1 MHDEEKAIGFGSRK
15 SGIKIYIANRPP
27 IDDYPLLNN
36 LRGLAAGELT
46 HIVNNTSNHWRKVF
60 NVYAKFLF
68 DWYQQQGCTDLPDSW
83 QIYREQTLFQAHSF
97 EALLFSTPQL
107 QTADAAFHIV
117 AGKTYAATLKLPSLT
132 WLDSHFAIN
141 KDHRVIVSPYPD
153 YRQLSNA
160 RIASLIKLMT
170 SVS

>member
-1 MHDEEKAIGFGSRK
+1 MCDKGKAIGFGSQE

-27 IDDYPLLNN
+27 IDDYPLLND

-68 DWYQQQGCTDLPDSW
+68 NWYQQQGRTDLPDSW
-83 QIYREQTLFQAHSF
+83 QIYREQTLFQAHSS
-97 EALLFSTPQL
+97 EALLFSAPQL
-107 QTADAAFHIV
+107 QAANTTFHIV
-117 AGKTYAATLKLPSLT
+117 AGKTYAATLKLPPLT

-141 KDHRVIVSPYPD
+141 KDFRVIVSPYPD

-160 RIASLIKLMT
+160 RIASLIKLMK